1 MKRLSTFLLSVIFLC
16 SFTVWTARAD
26 SGVVRFTVRN
36 NAPIMKALPDGQTS
50 VLESGAG
57 QSGLPGQ
64 PLLPYKVVR
73 LAIPPEA
80 DAKTVR
86 VEVTARQEA
95 VLPGRFQVIPAP
107 PFRPLNNGPLSWGPH
122 AARVVNGY
130 DTEIY
135 GMDRLFPISRAN
147 VSSSIGELRRYR
159 YKTVTLYPVRVNP
172 SDGTLFQVKQFDIA
186 IHFDTAKHRV
196 GTTSGDCGRDQFA
209 EQFLDNYDQARAWYP
224 PQCLT
229 GPDGSKGVAIIT
241 TNDIE
246 WNSTLL
252 EDYVEM
258 RNGQGFD
265 VNVYTE
271 VDWDIPTGATMD
283 DRADRIRNWLK
294 QNYESLDLGYVFLMG
309 NPDPAG
315 HFRNSIPM
323 KYCGMHEDPQ
333 MGKIQAP
340 TDFYYADLTGTWD
353 TNDDGTTCEFGVDE
367 VDFAPELYVGRLPI
381 YSDGAPAIDEMLARI
396 MDYEQESLSGDIAWR
411 RRMMLPNSIYFYEM
425 QAGSNGTRWDG
436 ASTGEWFIRDELKP
450 RGMKWTSLYETE
462 GISPSVFDSHLP
474 INTEN
479 VVDQWVRG
487 YGLVF
492 WMGHGSNTGVYRAIW
507 EADDDGDEMPGYGEV
522 HSPEFMSSGRLHML
536 TESPPPFV
544 VHGSCSNG
552 TPEDAS
558 NLGYAMLR
566 RGAIATLSASR
577 VALAW
582 HVPDFE
588 TEYWEKLDV
597 WDGCVVDLV
606 ADYAVNILD
615 GMEAGRAIGETI
627 AATSNIAEET
637 SWYQKSIQ
645 NLYGDPLV
653 RLVMCR
659 EDADCDNHV
668 LCDGEELCV
677 QGSCTPGEPIVCE
690 PEGDCGDMICKEN
703 IGCVPSD
710 TCEESSTDADSDA
723 DTDADTD
730 TDSDTDT
737 DTDTDADTDS
747 DTDSDPGMDE
757 EPDPEDLSAKSSCTA
772 APARPA
778 RPALFG
784 LIASIF

>member
-1 MKRLSTFLLSVIFLC
+1 MRWLSTLLLSVVFLA
-16 SFTVWTARAD
+16 SFTVLTAHAD

-36 NAPIMKALPDGQTS
+36 NTPIMQAVPNGQTA

-64 PLLPYKVVR
+64 PLLPYKTIR

-80 DAKTVR
+80 DGATVR
-86 VEVTARQEA
+86 VEITPRQEA
-95 VLPGRFQVIPAP
+95 VLPGLFDIIPAP
-107 PFRPLNNGPLSWGPH
+107 PFRPLNNGPASWGPH
-122 AARVVNGY
+122 RARIVNGR
-130 DTEIY
+130 DTGIY
-135 GMDRLFPISRAN
+135 GDNRLFPISWGK
-147 VSSSIGELRRYR
+147 VSPSLGELRRYR
-159 YKTVTLYPVRVNP
+159 YKTITLYPVRFRP
-172 SDGTLFQVKQFDIA
+172 SDGTLLQAKQFDIA
-186 IHFDTAKHRV
+186 IHFDTANPRV
-196 GTTSGDCGRDQFA
+196 GAASKDCGRDQLA
-209 EQFLDNYDQARAWYP
+209 RRFLDNHDQARAWYP

-229 GPDGSKGVAIIT
+229 GPDGAMGVAIIT
-241 TNDIE
+241 TNNIK

-252 EDYVEM
+252 DDYIEM
-258 RNGQGFD
+258 RTIQGYD

-271 VDWDIPTGATMD
+271 LDWDLPTGATMD

-315 HFRNSIPM
+315 GFRNSIPM
-323 KYCGMHEDPQ
+323 KYCGTHEDPT
-333 MGKIQAP
+333 MGIIQAP
-340 TDFYYADLTGTWD
+340 TDYYYADLSGTWD
-353 TNDDGTTCEFGVDE
+353 TNDNGKTCEFGIDE
-367 VDFAPELYVGRLPI
+367 VDFAPELFVGRLPV
-381 YSDGAPAIDEMLARI
+381 YSDGAVAIDEMLARI
-396 MDYEQESLSGDIAWR
+396 MDYEEESLTGDLAWR
-411 RRMMLPNSIYFYEM
+411 RRMMLPNSIYFYEL
-425 QAGSNGTRWDG
+425 QTGSNGTRWDG
-436 ASTGEWFIRDELKP
+436 ASTGEWFVRDELKP
-450 RGMKWTSLYETE
+450 RGMKWTTLYETE
-462 GISPSVFDSHLP
+462 GLSPSKFDSHLP
-474 INTEN
+474 IDTKN
-479 VVDQWVRG
+479 VVDQWNRG

-507 EADDDGDEMPGYGEV
+507 ESDDDGDEMPGYREV
-522 HSPEFMSSGRLHML
+522 HSPEFMSTSRLHML

-558 NLGYAMLR
+558 NLGYSMLR
-566 RGAIATLSASR
+566 RGAITTLSASR

-588 TEYWEKLDV
+588 TEHWEKLDV

-606 ADYAVNILD
+606 ADYAVNVLD

-627 AATSNIAEET
+627 AETSDISEDT

-668 LCDGEELCV
+668 LCDGEELCAE
-677 QGSCTPGEPIVCE
+677 GSCFPGEPVVCE
-690 PEGDCGDMICKEN
+690 PEGDCDDMVCKEN
-703 IGCVPSD
+703 VGCVPGD
-710 TCEESSTDADSDA
+710 TCESSSTGTDTDSDADSGTDADA

-730 TDSDTDT
+730 VDTDSDSDTDI
-737 DTDTDADTDS
+737 
-747 DTDSDPGMDE
+747 DE
-757 EPDPEDLSAKSSCTA
+757 EPSPENLSAKSSCAA
-772 APARPA
+772 APSRPA
-778 RPALFG
+778 RPSLFVIV
-784 LIASIF
+784 LDLF